1 MISSLRGKVLFTDNN
16 SVVIECNGV
25 GFRCYSSIKTL
36 SDLPK
41 VGSEAFI
48 YTYMLVKEDALE
60 LYGFANTNELE
71 CFKLLVSVSGVG
83 AKTAIAFLSDFTPD
97 QISFYIIS
105 GDYKALTTVSGVGSK
120 TAQRIVL
127 ELKDK
132 IGKGTI
138 DLSEDTV
145 TVSRVD
151 NRSNLSEAVAALVTL
166 GFSQSEAS
174 LAVGKLDPSLPT
186 DELIKGGLKN
196 LSGKV

>member
-1 MISSLRGKVLFTDNN
+1 MIASLRGKVLFADSN
-16 SVVIECNGV
+16 SAIIECNGI
-25 GFRCYSSIKTL
+25 GFKCFASIKTL
-36 SDLPK
+36 SSLPK
-41 VGSEAFI
+41 NGNDTFL
-48 YTYMLVKEDALE
+48 YTYMLVKEDAME

-83 AKTAIAFLSDFTPD
+83 AKTAIAFLSDYTPD

-132 IGKGTI
+132 IGKGSI

-145 TVSRVD
+145 TISRME

-174 LAVGKLDPSLPT
+174 LAVGKLDPGLPT